1 MGTKATGLDVLVG
14 PTVALSA
21 YIQSTSRTS
30 AFWEEDPSCGRFI
43 SSSQGGYIMPKYIAL
58 HTLKKSADEVMKAI
72 NDVAPEFARTMAAGK
87 TPARCIKTWNPLPH
101 GRTDYVFCLWEA
113 DKPED
118 IVSALGPILDFLTV
132 DNIKVDEIDW
142 QELAKTL

>member
-1 MGTKATGLDVLVG
+1 MA
-14 PTVALSA
+14 
-21 YIQSTSRTS
+21 
-30 AFWEEDPSCGRFI
+30 
-43 SSSQGGYIMPKYIAL
+43 KYIAL
-58 HTLKKSADEVMKAI
+58 HTLKKSAEEVSKAI
-72 NDVAPEFARTMAAGK
+72 ADVAPEFARTMAAGK

-113 DKPED
+113 EKPED
-118 IVSALGPILDFLTV
+118 IEGTLGQLLDYLTV